1 MTQSDCNSVLESEV
15 NRSLERENAS
25 VAVQYL
31 TTVSYSLSA
40 GPFCLYSAIICN
52 FNLPIRMAT
61 VNNPPVEAQREGVT
75 LSHQMI

>member
-15 NRSLERENAS
+15 NRSLERENESA
-25 VAVQYL
+25 ALQYL

-40 GPFCLYSAIICN
+40 SSFCQHSAIICS
-52 FNLPIRMAT
+52 FNLPLRMAT
-61 VNNPPVEAQREGVT
+61 VNNLPSEAQREEVT